1 MTEWSLIIQ
10 MRKFNE
16 QKHPELLVTINFWM
30 HQKIT
35 VQLNNI

>member
-16 QKHPELLVTINFWM
+16 QKHPELLVTINF
-30 HQKIT
+30 
-35 VQLNNI
+35 

>member
-1 MTEWSLIIQ
+1 

-16 QKHPELLVTINFWM
+16 QKHPEFLVTINSWM